1 MLVIGHR
8 GAAGL
13 AHENS
18 LEAMQAGIDAGAD
31 MLEFDVRLTKDLI
44 PVLSHDFHTL
54 RSHKK
59 ASIISRY
66 TLAELKEKFSD
77 QPIVTLTD
85 VLDRHFGEILLNI
98 ELKSRGSARIVVAIL
113 KDLYVKKDSDWDNV
127 LLSAFQGAELIAAR
141 RASKRVNL
149 GLLHSENPY
158 LFLAYYRMV
167 KLSAVGFHRLYISS
181 FALEVA
187 KRLKLFTYVYTVD
200 RPSAAKRLAQRGIE
214 GVVTNRP
221 DIIIGGFDAKKHSL

>member
-31 MLEFDVRLTKDLI
+31 ILEFDVRLTKDLV

-54 RSHKK
+54 LSHKK
-59 ASIISRY
+59 ASIISRH
-66 TLAELKEKFSD
+66 TLSELKEKFSD
-77 QPIVTLTD
+77 QPIITLTD
-85 VLDRHFGEILLNI
+85 ILDRNFGHILLNI
-98 ELKSRGSARIVVAIL
+98 ELKSRGSAKIVVNIL
-113 KDLYVKKDSDWDNV
+113 AKRYVKKSSDWDNV
-127 LLSAFQGAELIAAR
+127 LLSSFLGSELISAR
-141 RASKRVNL
+141 KASKRVNL

-158 LFLAYYRMV
+158 LFLAYYRML
-167 KLSAVGFHRLYISS
+167 KLSAVGFHRLYLSS
-181 FALEVA
+181 FTLEVA

-200 RPSAAKRLAQRGIE
+200 RPDAAKRLGQRGVE
-214 GVVTNRP
+214 GIVTNRP
-221 DIIIGGFDAKKHSL
+221 DIIIRGLATKKHSL